1 MSQRD
6 EVLVRHREAIR
17 AAAQRRNAHPIALV
31 GSVARGEDTDDSDYD
46 FLAIFAPGASLLDQA
61 GLIRDLEE
69 LLGRSV
75 DVISAGALTDRD
87 DNILHDAIT
96 L

>member
-1 MSQRD
+1 M
-6 EVLVRHREAIR
+6 
-17 AAAQRRNAHPIALV
+17 
-31 GSVARGEDTDDSDYD
+31 DSDYD
-46 FLAIFAPGASLLDQA
+46 FLARFAPGASLLDQA